1 MYVVVLN
8 LLESSAKINDTDTE
22 YDCRAPLLKLQA
34 APEENRSEMEG
45 AIAIIAVAVA
55 AAGEEE
61 MALVQMVR

>member
-1 MYVVVLN
+1 MYVVLN
-8 LLESSAKINDTDTE
+8 LLKTSAKMNDTDTE

-45 AIAIIAVAVA
+45 VIAIIAVA